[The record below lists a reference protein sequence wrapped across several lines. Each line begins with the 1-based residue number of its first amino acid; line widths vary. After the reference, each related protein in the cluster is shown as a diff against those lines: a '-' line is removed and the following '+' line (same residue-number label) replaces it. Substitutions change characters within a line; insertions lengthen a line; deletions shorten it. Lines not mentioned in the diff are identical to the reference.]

1 MRMKKRL
8 AVLLAV
14 LFLLAAVP
22 AVVQAEDTWVLDKL
36 EKDDVDLDPIPLLI
50 IKINYDADGDGKDAY
65 IEGIDA
71 KTVRENGEQWT
82 HTTDS
87 YWSEMC
93 FSDTGKSL
101 KNYYET
107 VSNGSFYFYP
117 AEETYADASAQ
128 GSADDGVVTVTI
140 PYEHPNSATGTVD
153 TEDHLSRLAALE
165 ASDEYVDYAS
175 FDKNGDGYIDYTE
188 LAILF
193 VCGGYE
199 YSSTYNGSTRDQF
212 SVHAHY
218 TIGSGCE
225 LDGVMVQ
232 QSGKTGFVR
241 VGEYGSSDEG
251 LTVGTIAHELGHF
264 LGAYDLYDTDHDG
277 DSREWNYASDMSLMS
292 SGSHNSYSG
301 ERSGSSPAYM
311 DPYHSIMLGFIEEQ
325 TVTDGTYT
333 LYSRQS
339 EEGDYNILKINTPNP
354 SEYYL
359 IENRNG
365 GTESEMF
372 DAISSGATGIVI
384 WHIDESSIAAGYINN
399 EGSGHDP
406 GIVVM
411 GTRGLSVPY
420 GFFYN
425 EKAEESFYH
434 FDSSI
439 YKFPVSGT
447 AYTKLTEEQASEFQ
461 LKIDI
466 LSERADEMQIKIT
479 GACVLPP
486 SLSVYASDSTT
497 SSLTFSATIGNL
509 NGGNVTSCGFIFSSE
524 ADYTADPNAVI
535 IYTKPDEAGNFS
547 YTFEELEDNS
557 RYYCTAFAEGSNGRS
572 EKTAQGATQIVP
584 TERGYYIAHLYM
596 RKNDS
601 NTSYDVKLEP
611 GEIIP
616 DAVTR
621 SMRKTGYVFGGWYL
635 DEACTERF
643 DLNSTQTECIDINL
657 YAKWIE
663 QDLAAE
669 LRIHNATSRYGMTFA
684 TEVGNTFAVPDI
696 TERYGYIFDGWYAD
710 EALTVEFDFAAV
722 AENTEGVDIWAKWVV
737 DESIPPETTATT
749 QPPETTVTEPTSSEE
764 TSVSQTTDTDV
775 VTENPG
781 DNVWLIVIVAAAVI
795 AAVAIIYI
803 LFHKKQKITK

>member
-251 LTVGTIAHELGHF
+251 LL
-264 LGAYDLYDTDHDG
+264 
-277 DSREWNYASDMSLMS
+277 
-292 SGSHNSYSG
+292 
-301 ERSGSSPAYM
+301 
-311 DPYHSIMLGFIEEQ
+311 
-325 TVTDGTYT
+325 
-333 LYSRQS
+333 
-339 EEGDYNILKINTPNP
+339 
-354 SEYYL
+354 
-359 IENRNG
+359 
-365 GTESEMF
+365 
-372 DAISSGATGIVI
+372 
-384 WHIDESSIAAGYINN
+384 
-399 EGSGHDP
+399 
-406 GIVVM
+406 
-411 GTRGLSVPY
+411 
-420 GFFYN
+420 
-425 EKAEESFYH
+425 
-434 FDSSI
+434 
-439 YKFPVSGT
+439 
-447 AYTKLTEEQASEFQ
+447 
-461 LKIDI
+461 
-466 LSERADEMQIKIT
+466 
-479 GACVLPP
+479 
-486 SLSVYASDSTT
+486 
-497 SSLTFSATIGNL
+497 
-509 NGGNVTSCGFIFSSE
+509 
-524 ADYTADPNAVI
+524 
-535 IYTKPDEAGNFS
+535 
-547 YTFEELEDNS
+547 
-557 RYYCTAFAEGSNGRS
+557 
-572 EKTAQGATQIVP
+572 
-584 TERGYYIAHLYM
+584 
-596 RKNDS
+596 
-601 NTSYDVKLEP
+601 
-611 GEIIP
+611 
-616 DAVTR
+616 
-621 SMRKTGYVFGGWYL
+621 
-635 DEACTERF
+635 
-643 DLNSTQTECIDINL
+643 
-657 YAKWIE
+657 
-663 QDLAAE
+663 
-669 LRIHNATSRYGMTFA
+669 
-684 TEVGNTFAVPDI
+684 
-696 TERYGYIFDGWYAD
+696 
-710 EALTVEFDFAAV
+710 
-722 AENTEGVDIWAKWVV
+722 
-737 DESIPPETTATT
+737 
-749 QPPETTVTEPTSSEE
+749 
-764 TSVSQTTDTDV
+764 
-775 VTENPG
+775 
-781 DNVWLIVIVAAAVI
+781 
-795 AAVAIIYI
+795 
-803 LFHKKQKITK
+803 